1 MNNKELLSI
10 IENFKNKK
18 IGVIGDLILDQFVW
32 GDSQRISPEAPVP
45 IVLVERETALPGGAG
60 NVASN
65 IAALSGEVFM
75 VGQVGRDQAGKQ
87 LVKELRK
94 RGVDVSEIMQ
104 NSGRP
109 TTQKMRVIARSQQ
122 IVRVDKEVSDYIDA
136 NVEKRIFGNV
146 SKNLNNWDGIVIS
159 DYAKGCI
166 TRGLVQGIKWL
177 KTSTPFCSSPFM

>member
-1 MNNKELLSI
+1 
-10 IENFKNKK
+10 
-18 IGVIGDLILDQFVW
+18 
-32 GDSQRISPEAPVP
+32 
-45 IVLVERETALPGGAG
+45 
-60 NVASN
+60 
-65 IAALSGEVFM
+65 M